1 MAKKW
6 IGGTIAATVLLGS
19 AVTALPCEATYR
31 IEDGEIVLDSPF
43 ELEIG
48 SGEYAKAFGDLIRT
62 DAHAIYDPLTK
73 KTTTNF
79 YHYAEARLATPY
91 FGSEKVS
98 LNFKGEEKCLE
109 QCNLEIGRWASNSG
123 KMMSY
128 SECRETVD
136 KIAADMGKRLGIVM
150 RCTSH
155 VKSEEEAKESVRDF
169 DTEFKRKKEKSG
181 WFATGVVLF
190 SGEKKVK
197 DVSVQYTVN
206 GMFSNKGDY
215 SISIYYMKRPH
226 FKWPSYK
233 PGDKIPVFTNNTQ
246 SASFGSFAPTKEQQ
260 SAHEEAK
267 KLRETIN
274 RLFGV
279 DFDKPPKT
287 NEFSSVLGQVDSREK
302 AKREWVPL
310 DKPFEGMTERKA
322 DQFVRFW
329 RSLYGTFALR
339 RPYDGDV
346 SEAKLK
352 TQAQRFLD
360 RLEKEYGAKIPEDD
374 TTFRMER
381 LAKILGEGVPTFG
394 DTRAKL
400 AYDATQHFT
409 GKVGDIAI
417 EICYAAPRYAKKGEK
432 FEITCKGA
440 VVVYI
445 IQSPDIARG
454 KANVTKVNLLK

>member
-1 MAKKW
+1 MARTR
-6 IGGTIAATVLLGS
+6 ICGTIASMLLLGS
-19 AVTALPCEATYR
+19 VVTALPGEAKYR

-48 SGEYAKAFGDLIRT
+48 STEYAKAFGGLIRT
-62 DAHAIYDPLTK
+62 HAQARYDPSTK

-79 YHYAEARLATPY
+79 HHYAEARLATPY
-91 FGSEKVS
+91 FGCEKMS
-98 LNFKGEEKCLE
+98 LNFKGEEKILE
-109 QCNLEIGRWASNSG
+109 HCGLEIGRWTSDSG
-123 KMMSY
+123 RMMSY

-150 RCTSH
+150 RCTSRT
-155 VKSEEEAKESVRDF
+155 KSEEEAKESVRDL
-169 DTEFKRKKEKSG
+169 DAEFRRKKEKSG
-181 WFATGVVLF
+181 WFSTGVVLF

-279 DFDKPPKT
+279 DFDMPSKT
-287 NEFSSVLGQVDSREK
+287 NEFSSVLRQADSREK
-302 AKREWVPL
+302 AKREWMPL
-310 DKPFEGMTERKA
+310 DRPFEGMTERKA

-329 RSLYGTFALR
+329 RSLHGEFALR

-346 SEAKLK
+346 SEAELK
-352 TQAQRFLD
+352 AQAQRFLD
-360 RLEKEYGAKIPEDD
+360 RLEKEYGANIPEDD
-374 TTFRMER
+374 MVFRMDR
-381 LAKILGEGVPTFG
+381 LAKTLGEGTPTFG
-394 DTRAKL
+394 DMRAKL
-400 AYDATQHFT
+400 GYDTTLHFT
-409 GKVGDIAI
+409 GKIGDLAI
-417 EICYAAPRYAKKGEK
+417 EISYAAPRYAKKGEK

-440 VVVYI
+440 VVVSI
-445 IQSPDIARG
+445 IQSPDFARG
-454 KANVTKVNLLK
+454 QVNKTKGVSFK

>member
-19 AVTALPCEATYR
+19 AVTALPCEAKYR

-150 RCTSH
+150 RCTLH

-233 PGDKIPVFTNNTQ
+233 PGDKIPVFTNGTH
-246 SASFGSFAPTKEQQ
+246 SASAGNIVPTKEQQ
-260 SAHEEAK
+260 AAHEEAK
-267 KLRETIN
+267 KLRETIK

-287 NEFSSVLGQVDSREK
+287 NEFSFVQGPADSREK
-302 AKREWVPL
+302 AKSEWMPL

-346 SEAKLK
+346 SEAELK
-352 TQAQRFLD
+352 TQAQCFLD

-381 LAKILGEGVPTFG
+381 LAKILGEGAPTFG

-400 AYDATQHFT
+400 GYDTTQHFT
-409 GKVGDIAI
+409 GKVGDLAI
-417 EICYAAPRYAKKGEK
+417 QICYAAPRYAKKGEK
-432 FEITCKGA
+432 FEITCRGA
-440 VVVYI
+440 VVVSI
-445 IQSPDIARG
+445 IQSPEFVRG
-454 KANVTKVNLLK
+454 KANKTKGGF

>member
-1 MAKKW
+1 MARKG
-6 IGGTIAATVLLGS
+6 IGRTIAAMVLLGA
-19 AVTALPCEATYR
+19 AVTVLPCEAKYR

-48 SGEYAKAFGDLIRT
+48 SDEYAKAFGALIRT

-79 YHYAEARLATPY
+79 YHHAEARLATPY

-98 LNFKGEEKCLE
+98 LNFKGEEKSLKL
-109 QCNLEIGRWASNSG
+109 CNLGIGRWASNSG

-136 KIAADMGKRLGIVM
+136 KIAADMGKRLGIAM
-150 RCTSH
+150 RCTSR
-155 VKSEEEAKESVRDF
+155 VKSEKEAKESVRGLGA
-169 DTEFKRKKEKSG
+169 EFTRKKEKSG

-197 DVSVQYTVN
+197 DVSVRYTVS
-206 GMFSNKGDY
+206 GLFSSKEDY
-215 SISIYYMKRPH
+215 SIDISYSERPD

-233 PGDKIPVFTNNTQ
+233 PGDKVPVFTNGTH
-246 SASFGSFAPTKEQQ
+246 SASAGNIVPTKEQQ
-260 SAHEEAK
+260 AAHEEAK
-267 KLRETIN
+267 KLRETIK

-287 NEFSSVLGQVDSREK
+287 NEFSFVQGPADSREK
-302 AKREWVPL
+302 AKSEWMPL

-346 SEAKLK
+346 SEAELK

-381 LAKILGEGVPTFG
+381 LAKTLGEGAPTFG

-400 AYDATQHFT
+400 GYDTTQHFT
-409 GKVGDIAI
+409 GKVGDLAI
-417 EICYAAPRYAKKGEK
+417 QICYAAPRYAKKGEK
-432 FEITCKGA
+432 FEITCRGA
-440 VVVYI
+440 VVVSI
-445 IQSPDIARG
+445 IQSPEFVRG
-454 KANVTKVNLLK
+454 KANKTRGGF

>member
-19 AVTALPCEATYR
+19 AVTALPCEAKYR

-79 YHYAEARLATPY
+79 YHHAEARLATPY
-91 FGSEKVS
+91 FGCEKVS
-98 LNFKGEEKCLE
+98 LNFKGEEKSLE
-109 QCNLEIGRWASNSG
+109 QCNFGIGRWASNSG

-155 VKSEEEAKESVRDF
+155 VKSEEEAKESVRGLDA
-169 DTEFKRKKEKSG
+169 EFKRRKEKSG

-190 SGEKKVK
+190 CGEKKVK

-215 SISIYYMKRPH
+215 SISIYYMKRQH

-246 SASFGSFAPTKEQQ
+246 PASSSNFAPTKEQLA
-260 SAHEEAK
+260 AHEEAK

-279 DFDKPPKT
+279 DFDTPPKT
-287 NEFSSVLGQVDSREK
+287 NEFSSVDSREK

-310 DKPFEGMTERKA
+310 DKPFEGMTERKS
-322 DQFVRFW
+322 DQFVRFCTA
-329 RSLYGTFALR
+329 LYGNLALR

-346 SEAKLK
+346 SVAELK
-352 TQAQRFLD
+352 AQAQRCLD